1 MLEDK
6 HYQMDLTHA
15 TEEENKTLRAYD
27 LILRTNDEWS
37 AYTSFDIFNVELQKP
52 IATITMDGEAWTY
65 ETDEGWLSHREAEQ
79 ERPMFY
85 GDSEEDYE

>member
-1 MLEDK
+1 MEDR
-6 HYQMDLTHA
+6 HIQMQFINGG
-15 TEEENKTLRAYD
+15 ERENEALRAYD
-27 LILRTNDEWS
+27 LILRTNDEGT

-65 ETDEGWLSHREAEQ
+65 ETDEGWISHREAEQ